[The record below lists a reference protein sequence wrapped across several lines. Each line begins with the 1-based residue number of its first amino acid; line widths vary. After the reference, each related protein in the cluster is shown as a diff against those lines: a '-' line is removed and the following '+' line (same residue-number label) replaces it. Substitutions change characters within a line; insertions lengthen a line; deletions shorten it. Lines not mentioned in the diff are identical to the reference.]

1 MSLIMPYGKYKGI
14 DATQIPEQY
23 LVWLWKDLVGCKSL
37 LNPDFEHPVFKKY
50 DNLESIFDYIN
61 SDIIDKYKF
70 EDLYPE
76 TKKLIINFGKHK
88 GKLID
93 EIPSDYKKW
102 LYEANKDK
110 TTNTEYMKKILEQ
123 IKNEIENI

>member
-1 MSLIMPYGKYKGI
+1 MSLKMPYGKYKGI
-14 DATQIPEQY
+14 DVEQIPEQY
-23 LVWLWKDLVGCKSL
+23 LVWLWKGLVDKINL
-37 LNPDFEHPVFKKY
+37 LHADYEHPVFKKY
-50 DNLESIFDYIN
+50 DNLESIFHYIN
-61 SDIIDKYKF
+61 NNIIDNYKF

-88 GKLID
+88 GKLLH

-110 TTNTEYMKKILEQ
+110 KTNTEYMKKILIE
-123 IKNEIENI
+123 IKNEINI